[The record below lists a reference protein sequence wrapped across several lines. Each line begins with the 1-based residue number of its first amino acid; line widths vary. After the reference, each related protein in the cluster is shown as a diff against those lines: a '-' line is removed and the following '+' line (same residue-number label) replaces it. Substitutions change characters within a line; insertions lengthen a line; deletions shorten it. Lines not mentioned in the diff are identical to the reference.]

1 MANDLNRL
9 NEVLFETL
17 EGVKDGSVDEKKAQT
32 IVNIGNS
39 IVNNAKIQL
48 SAFKITGGKTGMSLM
63 SKNDDPTLRIINKED
78 VGRSKAAYDFSAE
91 LGYKSV
97 AEAIAVLGKYEFNKK
112 LDKYVEDNKVA

>member
-17 EGVKDGSVDEKKAQT
+17 EGVKDGTVDEKKAQT

-48 SAFKITGGKTGMSLM
+48 SAFKLTGGKTGMSLM
-63 SKNDDPTLRIINKED
+63 SKNNDPTLRITQGNE
-78 VGRSKAAYDFSAE
+78 VGRSKAAYDLAGE
-91 LGYKSV
+91 LGYISV
-97 AEAIAVLGKYEFNKK
+97 AEAIAVLGKHEFNKK

>member
-39 IVNNAKIQL
+39 IVNNAK
-48 SAFKITGGKTGMSLM
+48 TH
-63 SKNDDPTLRIINKED
+63 
-78 VGRSKAAYDFSAE
+78 
-91 LGYKSV
+91 
-97 AEAIAVLGKYEFNKK
+97 
-112 LDKYVEDNKVA
+112 KVI